1 MMNLNCKIR
10 TNLENVFKFKHFK
23 SLLQEKAVNMAI
35 EGNVLSRLT
44 CVVFYTY
51 FVNLVQFTY
60 KVSRIRSQ
68 ISVELDHHVMLDIGI
83 R

>member
-51 FVNLVQFTY
+51 FVNLV
-60 KVSRIRSQ
+60 
-68 ISVELDHHVMLDIGI
+68 
-83 R
+83 